1 MKTIKLKSLKTNKIV
16 EFKPYQ
22 IGELPKGFDKV
33 LHMNFNKNGL
43 TYIEKQE
50 SVWDLIK

>member
-1 MKTIKLKSLKTNKIV
+1 MKTIKLKSLKTNKIT
-16 EFKPYQ
+16 EFKPYP

-33 LHMNFNKNGL
+33 LHMHFNKNGL

>member
-1 MKTIKLKSLKTNKIV
+1 MKTIKLKSLKTNKTI

-22 IGELPKGFDKV
+22 IGELPKGFDKT
-33 LHMNFNKNGL
+33 LHLNFNKNGL

-50 SVWDLIK
+50 SIWDLMK